1 MLLCYY
7 RTVVLDEE
15 GTLIGAFIVACE
27 VAFWAFVLAGLVAR
41 YLLRRPKLGVALLLM
56 TPVVDLVLVAATVI
70 DLRAGAQADLFHGL
84 AAIYV
89 GVSVAFG
96 SRMIGWADERF
107 AHRFAGGPPPQ
118 RPPKYGPE
126 HARREREGGY
136 RHLLAWSIG
145 SILLFGMSWLVGDPV
160 TTDSLLGRAAL
171 WSFILAIDFVW
182 SFSYTLWPRKSKTQ

>member
-1 MLLCYY
+1 M
-7 RTVVLDEE
+7 
-15 GTLIGAFIVACE
+15 I
-27 VAFWAFVLAGLVAR
+27 
-41 YLLRRPKLGVALLLM
+41 
-56 TPVVDLVLVAATVI
+56 
-70 DLRAGAQADLFHGL
+70 
-84 AAIYV
+84 

-126 HARREREGGY
+126 HARCEREGWY

-145 SILLFGMSWLVGDPV
+145 SILLFGMSWLVGDPA